1 MADNIKDLTLE
12 TPTDEVKTDE
22 VKTDEVKTDEI
33 ETVSKE
39 TVEVEETAKTGLLGA
54 TANSTGDVPATS
66 FTTKTAPDGTD
77 NLILFNQN
85 TNVGYQIDYDNL
97 ADAILNKITSKTF
110 SNQVGGS
117 SAATLLSQL
126 ATLNSK
132 IPPQTGT
139 TISPTY
145 NETLFTPSSRYVKKY
160 GSIVVVNIQMN
171 VIATATYTDTIAS
184 GLPAPAD
191 PVRYYFYRSNQPDQY
206 KIILDENGTIKF
218 DYGAVP
224 SVGNTL
230 STYFVYIARAD

>member
-22 VKTDEVKTDEI
+22 VKTDEI
-33 ETVSKE
+33 ETVSKD

-117 SAATLLSQL
+117 SAATLLAQL
-126 ATLNSK
+126 STLNSNFSQGA
-132 IPPQTGT
+132 IVSENQHIDITGRSSRAYIHVMST
-139 TISPTY
+139 TSTATALY
-145 NETLFTPSSRYVKKY
+145 QVLFTSAGTAYLSPIKAPTSGVLSVTTN
-160 GSIVVVNIQMN
+160 GGTVSVNN
-171 VIATATYTDTIAS
+171 IATYS
-184 GLPAPAD
+184 YNL
-191 PVRYYFYRSNQPDQY
+191 
-206 KIILDENGTIKF
+206 
-218 DYGAVP
+218 
-224 SVGNTL
+224 
-230 STYFVYIARAD
+230 FVYITTVSGDAPTFEVS